1 MAAPFLKSYMVTNR
15 HDPYAIFFGIKPL
28 GSAELYFFSANG
40 AYVSDDVRK
49 NYALDSSTAS
59 PTPSDAYITRISD
72 LAVVLLPIRSV
83 AMP

>member
-15 HDPYAIFFGIKPL
+15 HGPHAILFGIKPL

-59 PTPSDAYITRISD
+59 TTPSDAYIKALTDDI
-72 LAVVLLPIRSV
+72 LLT
-83 AMP
+83 ATGG